1 MSVDAQREG
10 DVGMTDDPRDM
21 DEVEAR
27 LDQLRR
33 EIVARLVER
42 PDDGE
47 FRLPLRDLKRAK
59 QVALNEG
66 ASRVGR
72 EDAGSVGNAAF
83 PPSQK

>member
-1 MSVDAQREG
+1 MTVDAQRES
-10 DVGMTDDPRDM
+10 DVGVADDPRDM

-33 EIVARLVER
+33 EIVPCLVER
-42 PDDGE
+42 PDDWE
-47 FRLPLRDLKRAK
+47 VRLPLRNLKGAK

-72 EDAGSVGNAAF
+72 EDARSVGNAALLL
-83 PPSQK
+83 